1 MSHYGLSRFINDMDF
16 FVEKYPDDQHQL
28 VQAGCSSLRKLMS
41 NPDFLNPDFVTAVT
55 HGEDEGRVYTSP
67 EHGYY
72 IQFFAWPA
80 GCKSPVHNHNTW
92 GLMGVMH
99 NCLRVTE
106 YDLAF
111 HAADR
116 FEVKDRQCFD
126 AHAGAIVYLT
136 SPDNEIHCVQN
147 SSDEMSYSL
156 HIYGQEMTNTSQF
169 DLLTGE
175 VCTA

>member
-72 IQFFAWPA
+72 IQFFACQFFFLAIRFRCLWVR
-80 GCKSPVHNHNTW
+80 CK
-92 GLMGVMH
+92 
-99 NCLRVTE
+99 E
-106 YDLAF
+106 
-111 HAADR
+111 
-116 FEVKDRQCFD
+116 
-126 AHAGAIVYLT
+126 GACAVILNPIRAKSIDGT
-136 SPDNEIHCVQN
+136 RRN
-147 SSDEMSYSL
+147 SSRKLGGGKFS
-156 HIYGQEMTNTSQF
+156 
-169 DLLTGE
+169 
-175 VCTA
+175 